1 MLKIQLITDA
11 SVEPVTVAEVKNHLR
26 VTDNTEDAIVSG
38 LITGARKY
46 VEQILR
52 RSLISQT
59 FAYYLDDFPNR
70 EFIQLPFPPLL
81 WVDFV
86 KYYDQTGV
94 LTTMPTDDYQVDNKA
109 TPGRITLKDDAT
121 YPTVELDKVNAVQI
135 QYQAGYGN
143 TADDVPMPIR
153 LVIIQLVSHWF
164 ENREPFS
171 TQQMYTIP
179 KTLDVIL
186 APYRFMRV

>member
-1 MLKIQLITDA
+1 MLKIEVITEA

-26 VTDNTEDAIVSG
+26 VTDNTEDGIISG
-38 LITGARKY
+38 LITAARKY

-52 RSLISQT
+52 RSLINQT
-59 FAYYLDDFPNR
+59 YAYYLDDFPNR

-81 WVDFV
+81 TVDFV

-109 TPGRITLKDDAT
+109 TPARITLKDDAT
-121 YPTVELDKVNAVQI
+121 YPTVELDKVNAVEI

-171 TQQMYTIP
+171 TTQMYGIP

-186 APYRFMRV
+186 APYRFMRL